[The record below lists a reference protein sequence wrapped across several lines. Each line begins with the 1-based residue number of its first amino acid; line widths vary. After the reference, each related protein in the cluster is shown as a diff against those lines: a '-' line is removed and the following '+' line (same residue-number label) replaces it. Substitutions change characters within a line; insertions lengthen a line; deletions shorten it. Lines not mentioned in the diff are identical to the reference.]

1 VGADRSAH
9 IVPFDGSTP
18 PSPARGEVRGPGA
31 ISAVEWTWCLDLLR
45 PLSALLG
52 IAGALTTAQQRPGE
66 EVETGGPL
74 LNLYLVTCALD
85 QILSDHLHA
94 GFFDLAPLARGEL
107 ERRLLRSASRM
118 QRAVR
123 RRLPRRALRRRQ
135 RDVQALALSLATRVL
150 AGERSAGR
158 EAMSAVTR
166 LRAGRW
172 PAAVAASRLQV
183 PQAFRGADL
192 YPADA
197 RLLAARAAEAMGT
210 GRAPVLV
217 VGLRPSGLYLAPLC
231 AAALVGLGH
240 TVELLSMRPGVPL
253 LPHEAARARRLAASD
268 GWALVLDGL
277 GGSGKALDE
286 VTRALGELGLAP
298 SRICLGARDL
308 PERNGSPER
317 KGGSEHDGGT
327 RQAIVEPGEWRIDTL
342 LADEA
347 IEEWLNRPHMLER
360 LGAETA
366 IVVRG
371 HRFGTRAEMPAVGLE
386 RRSSSRREIRG
397 PGAPDRGPAPRT
409 GASLPVV
416 GERGPQKQGREM
428 GCLGREDPSDY
439 LTGVLVANRRPDSH
453 ALKLCEVELAHGSER
468 WSELL
473 LCRAVGLGF
482 FGYHSWLVAACLGD
496 LVPEVLGIGDGVLLV
511 RWEEGEGPPE
521 PVQPEDL
528 EAIAAYAAA
537 RRRRLDLGAQRAAA
551 GAGAGGRRVGR
562 LLARGLGPVE
572 PLAAAW
578 MAESITRAVA
588 PPRHVAVDG
597 RMGPSEWVRSPQ
609 GGLRKLDFEEH
620 GFDAGGRG
628 VTDPI
633 HDLASAV
640 VGFRLEPD
648 EERQLVAAYDRLS
661 GDSRDLDA
669 RAAVQ
674 KLLVGTAELDAI
686 RTEGLDLE
694 TRSGRVTFAR
704 ELAIRETLLTR
715 TVNGYL
721 AAVHLDGVGSD
732 GRGGTWV
739 VDMDEVLEHEGLGFP
754 CVSPAT
760 AQAVRSLMLHGHEVV
775 LASGRSLGEVRERCR
790 TFGLPGAVAEDGAV
804 AWDQRRR
811 QPLTLLSTEARQAL
825 ERLRQ
830 ALGEE
835 TSVLLDPRYR
845 HSLSLFRHTD
855 HGRVGVDL
863 GEVVEVIERHRL
875 HGLEV
880 VEDAR
885 RTVVRAAGLN
895 RAAAFERLR
904 ADRAAEGARGPL
916 RVVTASPDDVELLR
930 AAAGRYAVGGVDSPL
945 RPHRAELQLLF
956 VSRPQALL
964 RIANRVLHGLR
975 GTCRRCALPRP
986 DAADRALVEALG
998 LRDRA
1003 RLGRLALSRRP
1014 GAMRGVEL

>member
-1 VGADRSAH
+1 VGADQSAH

-18 PSPARGEVRGPGA
+18 PSPSRGEVRGPGA
-31 ISAVEWTWCLDLLR
+31 ISAVEWTWCLDLLQ
-45 PLSALLG
+45 PFAALLG
-52 IAGALTTAQQRPGE
+52 IAGGLTTAQQRPGE

-74 LNLYLVTCALD
+74 LNLYLVACALD
-85 QILSDHLHA
+85 QVLSDHLHA
-94 GFFDLAPLARGEL
+94 GFLDLAPLARGEL

-118 QRAVR
+118 QHAVHR
-123 RRLPRRALRRRQ
+123 RRPRRALRRRQ

-158 EAMSAVTR
+158 EAMAAVAR

-172 PAAVAASRLQV
+172 PAAVAAGRLQV

-197 RLLAARAAEAMGT
+197 RLLAARAAEAMGA

-277 GGSGKALDE
+277 GGSGTALDE
-286 VTRALGELGLAP
+286 VTRALGELGLAQ

-308 PERNGSPER
+308 PERTGGPER
-317 KGGSEHDGGT
+317 DGGT

-371 HRFGTRAEMPAVGLE
+371 HRFGTRAEMPAVGL
-386 RRSSSRREIRG
+386 
-397 PGAPDRGPAPRT
+397 
-409 GASLPVV
+409 
-416 GERGPQKQGREM
+416 
-428 GCLGREDPSDY
+428 
-439 LTGVLVANRRPDSH
+439 VAHRRPDSH

-521 PVQPEDL
+521 PVRPEDL

-537 RRRRLDLGAQRAAA
+537 RSRRLDLGAQRGAA
-551 GAGAGGRRVGR
+551 GAGAGGRQVGR
-562 LLARGLGPVE
+562 LLARGLGPAE

-578 MAESITRAVA
+578 IAEAITRAVA

-694 TRSGRVTFAR
+694 TRSGRATFAR

-732 GRGGTWV
+732 GRAGTWV
-739 VDMDEVLEHEGLGFP
+739 VDMDEVLEQEGLGFP
-754 CVSPAT
+754 CASPAT
-760 AQAVRSLMLHGHEVV
+760 AQAMRSLMLHGHELV

-845 HSLSLFRHTD
+845 HSLSLFRHTV

-863 GEVVEVIERHRL
+863 AEVVEVIERHRL

-880 VEDAR
+880 VQDTR
-885 RTVVRAAGLN
+885 KTVVRAAGLD

-930 AAAGRYAVGGVDSPL
+930 AAAGRYAVGSADSPL
-945 RPHRAELQLLF
+945 RPYRAELQLLF
-956 VSRPQALL
+956 TSRPQALL

-975 GTCRRCALPRP
+975 GTCRHCAPPRP